1 MLKNK
6 EVYPESSRWRKQALS
21 FLVLSFL
28 VSVCTIFMINAVR
41 SAVNTTRFLDSGNV
55 IRFWR
60 CRAVMLM
67 IPCGCYLWAVFCI
80 SELNLDKPVSHI
92 RTLDRRKSN
101 HRSRA
106 ARDSIN
112 SCGNVMVKSW
122 CKQGGLTIFLAMS
135 FSMVQP
141 GLANKYLS
149 NHFGWAFRKSEEME
163 YVMVL
168 VMMSHAVKVLWNVKH
183 QNWYQRKSLYN
194 SCGRWYRVL
203 SAYQHSLRTA
213 MDAKKICHN

>member
-6 EVYPESSRWRKQALS
+6 EVYPESSRWRKQASLS

-41 SAVNTTRFLDSGNV
+41 SAVNTTRFLDNGNV

-67 IPCGCYLWAVFCI
+67 IPYGCYLWAVFCI

-112 SCGNVMVKSW
+112 FCGNVMVKSGVNRGAS
-122 CKQGGLTIFLAMS
+122 QFFL
-135 FSMVQP
+135 Q
-141 GLANKYLS
+141 
-149 NHFGWAFRKSEEME
+149 
-163 YVMVL
+163 
-168 VMMSHAVKVLWNVKH
+168 
-183 QNWYQRKSLYN
+183 
-194 SCGRWYRVL
+194 
-203 SAYQHSLRTA
+203 
-213 MDAKKICHN
+213 